1 MLAVTVVLE
10 MVEVGAAVESELP
23 AKTETRN
30 CLRRREMMS
39 MTMVTLERKVESEDS
54 AAAVVVVADAEQA
67 AAVEVT
73 TLVCQEQWTEMSA

>member
-1 MLAVTVVLE
+1 MTVVLE

-23 AKTETRN
+23 VTKETRN

-54 AAAVVVVADAEQA
+54 AAVVVVVADAEQA

-73 TLVCQEQWTEMSA
+73 TLVCQEQWTEMLA

>member
-23 AKTETRN
+23 VTKETRN

-54 AAAVVVVADAEQA
+54 AAVVVVADAEQA